1 VVSYAQPKVS
11 KALLKTIKIKI
22 EVVCL
27 ISDKAMFLTISKM
40 SKRQTSR
47 NITTYNKPWKDHKL
61 QICLIP

>member
-11 KALLKTIKIKI
+11 KALLKTIIIKI

-47 NITTYNKPWKDHKL
+47 NITTYNKLRKDHKH

>member
-1 VVSYAQPKVS
+1 VVLFAQLKVS
-11 KALLKTIKIKI
+11 KALLKTIIIKI
-22 EVVCL
+22 EAVCL

-47 NITTYNKPWKDHKL
+47 NTTTYNKLWKDHKL